1 MRWIRAVATAAS
13 LASLASLA
21 LLIPGIAGGQVRNV
35 TLQEAIELALRNS
48 PTIVQAQGEA
58 EVARASRL
66 EAFGDWLPTITGSGG
81 WSQNS
86 ASRFDPNTQRTVSGS
101 ATSYSTGLMASLVV
115 FDGFRRGANRR
126 SAGANVASADASLTS
141 QRFRV
146 TLQTK
151 RTFFRALAAQE
162 LVRVAETRI
171 ERADGQLRI
180 SREKLA
186 AGTAVR
192 SDTLRSFV
200 ELANA
205 RLQLVNA
212 QTQLA
217 TASADLARLVGMDG
231 PVGVVEPGGTDVL
244 ASLDTTALRQEALM
258 HSPSVYAAVAQSQA
272 ADAQVTASRSQ
283 YFPSIT
289 ASYSQNWAGDA
300 PGNLN
305 RSWSP
310 RLSLSWPLFNGFSRE
325 TALARAHASAAVAR
339 SRAQDSRREVNAEL
353 TRQFA
358 ALQAARVRMGLAR
371 ASHAAAAEELRVQQ
385 ERYRLGVATIVEVLS
400 SEENL
405 DQAAVDLV
413 EAKFDFFVVKAEI
426 ETLVGR
432 EI

>member
-13 LASLASLA
+13 LASLA
-21 LLIPGIAGGQVRNV
+21 LLTPVVASGQVRNV
-35 TLQEAIELALRNS
+35 TLDEAIELALRNS
-48 PTIVQAQGEA
+48 PTVVQAQGDA

-86 ASRFDPNTQRTVSGS
+86 ASRFDPATQRTVSGS
-101 ATSYSTGLMASLVV
+101 ATSYSTGLTASLVV

-126 SAGANVASADASLTS
+126 SAGANVESADASLTS

-151 RTFFRALAAQE
+151 RTFFSALAAQE

-217 TASADLARLVGMDG
+217 TASADLARLVGVDG

-244 ASLDTTALRQEALM
+244 ASLDTAALREEALM

-300 PGNLN
+300 PSNLDN
-305 RSWSP
+305 SWSA

-325 TALARAHASAAVAR
+325 TAVARTHASAEAAR
-339 SRAQDSRREVNAEL
+339 SRAQDARREVNAEL

-358 ALQAARVRMGLAR
+358 ALEAARVRMGLAR
-371 ASHAAAAEELRVQQ
+371 ASHAAAEEELRVQQ

-405 DQAAVDLV
+405 DQAEVDLV
-413 EAKFDFFVVKAEI
+413 EAKFDFFVAKAEI